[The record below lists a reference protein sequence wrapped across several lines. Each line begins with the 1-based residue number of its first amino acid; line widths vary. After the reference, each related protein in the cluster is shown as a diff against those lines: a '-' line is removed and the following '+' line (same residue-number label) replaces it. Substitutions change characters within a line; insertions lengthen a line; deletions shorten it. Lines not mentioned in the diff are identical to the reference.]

1 MLLHGYVDQLD
12 EESAIAEAKRRW
24 GPNGAISVA
33 DQYAHSRCL
42 VGELRGGR
50 FWILG
55 RGSNWEAAFADSE
68 ARPVMGSRR
77 RAVH

>member
-1 MLLHGYVDQLD
+1 MLSQGLSGQLD
-12 EESAIAEAKRRW
+12 LESAIAEAKRRW
-24 GPNGAISVA
+24 GPSGAISVA
-33 DQYAHSRCL
+33 DQYPRSRCL

-68 ARPVMGSRR
+68 SRAVQGSRR
-77 RAVH
+77 RAAH

>member
-1 MLLHGYVDQLD
+1 MLWQGLLAQFDT
-12 EESAIAEAKRRW
+12 EAAIAEAKRRW

-55 RGSNWEAAFADSE
+55 RGSNWEAAFADAD
-68 ARPVMGSRR
+68 ARPVKASRR
-77 RAVH
+77 RAAH